1 MTQYPR
7 SAYDTVGGIV
17 YFARMLA
24 KIRLMAAGK
33 LPGDYHQNMGVG
45 FDGRCCRF
53 LRVTYPAV
61 QARVQQGGTDEE
73 ILQWCFGNGRKPN
86 DEEILIWNAFMTK
99 RGWRDENTEDLNRY
113 KAASGFSDRSEIQT
127 LFDYYEF
134 DEGRAK

>member
-1 MTQYPR
+1 MTQYPS

-33 LPGDYHQNMGVG
+33 LPSDYHKNLGIG

-53 LRVTYPAV
+53 LRVTYPAI

-73 ILQWCFGNGRKPN
+73 ILQWCFEHGRKPN

-99 RGWRDENTEDLNRY
+99 RGWRDDNTEDLDRY
-113 KAASGFSDRSEIQT
+113 KADSGFSGRGEIQT